1 MRPKRPNLLYLCCGN
16 SGLVLC
22 HTPHTFQFHC
32 VSSAVLQHLPAL
44 RGLRQKQTGWVT
56 GREDTEPQQGQK
68 WVCVLEPG
76 LCSLFRVGQVRL
88 SPTRHRLGLFCLV
101 ASLASAGLGWQEQ
114 RWKSRDNSLPE
125 QQMEPVP
132 GTPETFLPQFYCLCS
147 FLDYGCNDKEATRD
161 LARAQEWITRCDRSD
176 EPHVGGVW
184 GAESTLGVREKLGA
198 G

>member
-1 MRPKRPNLLYLCCGN
+1 MRLQSSSLPTLQAVILHRQDWIDFKRPLVRFEKPEVFWMFFPKLYMRLYWPNLLYLCCGN

-32 VSSAVLQHLPAL
+32 VSSAGLQHLPAL

-68 WVCVLEPG
+68 WVCVLKPG

-101 ASLASAGLGWQEQ
+101 ASLASAGLGWQAQ
-114 RWKSRDNSLPE
+114 R
-125 QQMEPVP
+125 
-132 GTPETFLPQFYCLCS
+132 
-147 FLDYGCNDKEATRD
+147 
-161 LARAQEWITRCDRSD
+161 
-176 EPHVGGVW
+176 
-184 GAESTLGVREKLGA
+184 
-198 G
+198 